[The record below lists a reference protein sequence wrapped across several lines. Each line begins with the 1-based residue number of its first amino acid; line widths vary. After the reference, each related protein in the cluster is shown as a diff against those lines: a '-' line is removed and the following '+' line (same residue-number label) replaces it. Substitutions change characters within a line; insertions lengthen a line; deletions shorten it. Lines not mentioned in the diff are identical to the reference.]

1 MFNLILEVT
10 DNGEPAL
17 SQYAA
22 QVVAT
27 VNKEAEPVE
36 EVTWR

>member
-1 MFNLILEVT
+1 VT

-17 SQYAA
+17 SQYA

>member
-1 MFNLILEVT
+1 VFNLILEVT

-17 SQYAA
+17 SQHA